1 MAKNRQICFLDMSS
15 LRERRTDMPI
25 ARLFFAGSL
34 AAIAAIAT
42 PALGK
47 NAERQKPDE
56 KSTTAT
62 PTGCQ
67 AYQQA
72 PDGTWNQLPCGEA
85 GSGGTTQHRAATKGA
100 DDDEH

>member
-1 MAKNRQICFLDMSS
+1 
-15 LRERRTDMPI
+15 MPI

-67 AYQQA
+67 AYQQ
-72 PDGTWNQLPCGEA
+72 DRK
-85 GSGGTTQHRAATKGA
+85 SVV
-100 DDDEH
+100 

>member
-1 MAKNRQICFLDMSS
+1 
-15 LRERRTDMPI
+15 MPI
-25 ARLFFAGSL
+25 ARLVFAGSL
-34 AAIAAIAT
+34 AAIAALAT

-47 NAERQKPDE
+47 SAERQKADD

-62 PTGCQ
+62 STGCQ

-85 GSGGTTQHRAATKGA
+85 GANGSTQHRAATKSA
-100 DDDEH
+100 DGDER

>member
-1 MAKNRQICFLDMSS
+1 
-15 LRERRTDMPI
+15 MPI